1 MCPRNM
7 KDRVMNRIGELDQ
20 VNLQNFIQMISKEHR
35 FLSSLFDSLQE
46 AILVISPAHTILYH
60 NVAAQEFLGLPENAS
75 ALPVEKLLPGL
86 NLSLLLSDSGIGS
99 RKSMRQ
105 ELELTYPEHRIV
117 QMYALPIDRED
128 APYALILNDI
138 TATMERAAS
147 VAETERSKAVSIL
160 AAEVAHEIGNP
171 LNSLYLHLQFLQRLL
186 KNPDPNLADA
196 AQEVAEARSEVERLD
211 AIINQFLHA
220 LRPGKPVFETLDLKS
235 LVLDSLNFMRQEIT
249 DRKIQLEFYWGEN
262 VPQIKGDANQL
273 KQAFYNLARNAMQ
286 AMPAGGRLTI
296 RCSAD
301 DNFVMLSVSD
311 SGCGIKP
318 ENMQKIFR
326 PFFTTKNAGT
336 GLGLMIVERIVREH
350 GGSLAVDSRE
360 NAGTTFT
367 ISLPRRFRLVRGL
380 PAPAEQ
386 NEQNDIQ
393 SKEARSE

>member
-1 MCPRNM
+1 M
-7 KDRVMNRIGELDQ
+7 DRIGELDQ

-35 FLSSLFDSLQE
+35 FLGSLFDSLQE
-46 AILVISPAHTILYH
+46 AILVISPAHTVLYH
-60 NVAAQEFLGLPENAS
+60 NAAAQEFLGLPENAS

-86 NLSLLLSDSGIGS
+86 NLNLLLADSGIGS

-105 ELELTYPEHRIV
+105 ELELSYPEHRIV
-117 QMYALPIDRED
+117 QMYALPIDRDD

-147 VAETERSKAVSIL
+147 EAESERSKAVSML

-186 KNPDPNLADA
+186 KRPDANLSDA
-196 AQEVAEARSEVERLD
+196 AQEVSEARSEVERLD
-211 AIINQFLHA
+211 SIINHFLHA
-220 LRPGKPVFETLDLKS
+220 LRPGKPVFEPVDLKS

-262 VPQIKGDANQL
+262 VPQINGDANQL
-273 KQAFYNLARNAMQ
+273 KQAFYNLVRNAVQ
-286 AMPAGGRLTI
+286 AMPSGGKLTI

-301 DNFVMLSVSD
+301 DSFVMLSVSD

-318 ENMQKIFR
+318 ENMQKIFK

-350 GGSLAVDSRE
+350 GGALAVDSRE

-367 ISLPRRFRLVRGL
+367 ISLPRRVRLVRGL
-380 PAPAEQ
+380 PAPDERKQ
-386 NEQNDIQ
+386 LPT
-393 SKEARSE
+393 KERQPE

>member
-1 MCPRNM
+1 MCPRTM
-7 KDRVMNRIGELDQ
+7 KDRVMNRIGELDS

-46 AILVISPAHTILYH
+46 AILVISPAHTVLYH
-60 NVAAQEFLGLPENAS
+60 NAAAQEFLGLPENAS
-75 ALPVEKLLPGL
+75 ALPVEKMLPGL
-86 NLSLLLSDSGIGS
+86 NLDLLLSDSGIGS

-138 TATMERAAS
+138 TATMERAADM
-147 VAETERSKAVSIL
+147 AESERSKAVSIL

-186 KNPDPNLADA
+186 KNPDANLADA

-220 LRPGKPVFETLDLKS
+220 LRPGKPVFDTLDLKS

-286 AMPAGGRLTI
+286 AMPMGGKLTI

-367 ISLPRRFRLVRGL
+367 ISLPRQFRLVRGL
-380 PAPAEQ
+380 PAPAEH
-386 NEQNDIQ
+386 NENKT
-393 SKEARSE
+393 KEGSPE

>member
-1 MCPRNM
+1 MCPRTM
-7 KDRVMNRIGELDQ
+7 KDRVMNRIGELDS

-46 AILVISPAHTILYH
+46 AILVISPAHTVLYH
-60 NVAAQEFLGLPENAS
+60 NAAAQEFLGLPENAS
-75 ALPVEKLLPGL
+75 ALPVEKMLPGL
-86 NLSLLLSDSGIGS
+86 NLDLLLSDSGIGS

-128 APYALILNDI
+128 APYALIPNDI
-138 TATMERAAS
+138 TATMERAADM
-147 VAETERSKAVSIL
+147 AESERSKAVSIL

-171 LNSLYLHLQFLQRLL
+171 LNSLYLHLQMLQRLL
-186 KNPDPNLADA
+186 KRPEPDVADA
-196 AQEVAEARSEVERLD
+196 AQEVDEARAEVERLD

-220 LRPGKPVFETLDLKS
+220 LRPGHPVFEPLDLKS
-235 LVLDSLNFMRQEIT
+235 LVLESLNFMKQEIT

-262 VPQIKGDANQL
+262 VPQLNGDPGQL
-273 KQAFYNLARNAMQ
+273 KQAFYNLVRNAMQ
-286 AMPAGGRLTI
+286 AMPSGGKLTI

-301 DNFVMLSVSD
+301 DSFVMLSVSD

-318 ENMQKIFR
+318 ENMRKIFK

-336 GLGLMIVERIVREH
+336 GLGLMIVDRIVREH
-350 GGSLAVDSRE
+350 GGALAVDSRE
-360 NAGTTFT
+360 NEGATFT

-380 PAPAEQ
+380 PAPDDRKQ
-386 NEQNDIQ
+386 L
-393 SKEARSE
+393 STKEGHPE

>member
-7 KDRVMNRIGELDQ
+7 KDRVLNRIGELDQ

-35 FLSSLFDSLQE
+35 FLSSLFDSLRE
-46 AILVISPAHTILYH
+46 AILVISPAHTVLYH
-60 NVAAQEFLGLPENAS
+60 NAAAQEFLGLPENAS
-75 ALPVEKLLPGL
+75 ALPVEKLMPGL
-86 NLSLLLSDSGIGS
+86 NLDLLLSDSVSGTGAS
-99 RKSMRQ
+99 KSMRQ

-128 APYALILNDI
+128 APYALILTDV
-138 TATMERAAS
+138 TATMEQAAS
-147 VAETERSKAVSIL
+147 VAESERSKAVSML

-186 KNPDPNLADA
+186 KNPGANLADA
-196 AQEVAEARSEVERLD
+196 SQEVAEARSEVERLD

-220 LRPGKPVFETLDLKS
+220 LRPGKPVFEPLDLKS

-249 DRKIQLEFYWGEN
+249 DRKIQIEFYWGEN
-262 VPQIKGDANQL
+262 VPQINGDANQL

-286 AMPAGGRLTI
+286 AMPSGGKLTV

-301 DNFVMLSVSD
+301 DSFVMLSVSD

-350 GGSLAVDSRE
+350 GGSLTVDSRE
-360 NAGTTFT
+360 NVGTTFT
-367 ISLPRRFRLVRGL
+367 ISLPRRIRVVRGL
-380 PAPAEQ
+380 PAPDPRRE
-386 NEQNDIQ
+386 IQ
-393 SKEARSE
+393 TKEGQSE

>member
-1 MCPRNM
+1 MCPRTM
-7 KDRVMNRIGELDQ
+7 KDRVMNRIGELDS

-46 AILVISPAHTILYH
+46 AILVISPAHTVLYH
-60 NVAAQEFLGLPENAS
+60 NAAAQELLGLPENAS

-86 NLSLLLSDSGIGS
+86 NLDLLLSDSGIGS

-105 ELELTYPEHRIV
+105 ELELTYPEHRIA
-117 QMYALPIDRED
+117 QMYALPIDRDD

-147 VAETERSKAVSIL
+147 VAESERSKAVSML

-186 KNPDPNLADA
+186 KDPDANLADA
-196 AQEVAEARSEVERLD
+196 AQEVSEARSEVERLD

-249 DRKIQLEFYWGEN
+249 DRRIQLEFYWGEN

-286 AMPAGGRLTI
+286 AMPSGGKLTI

-360 NAGTTFT
+360 NTGTTFT
-367 ISLPRRFRLVRGL
+367 ISLPRQVRLVRGL
-380 PAPAEQ
+380 PAPDEQ
-386 NEQNDIQ
+386 KQIQ
-393 SKEARSE
+393 TKESQPE

>member
-1 MCPRNM
+1 MCPRTM
-7 KDRVMNRIGELDQ
+7 KDRVMNRIGELDS

-46 AILVISPAHTILYH
+46 AILVISPAHTVLYH
-60 NVAAQEFLGLPENAS
+60 NAAAQEFLGLPENAS
-75 ALPVEKLLPGL
+75 ALPVEKMLPGL
-86 NLSLLLSDSGIGS
+86 NLNLLLSDSGIGS

-138 TATMERAAS
+138 TATMERAADM
-147 VAETERSKAVSIL
+147 AESERSKAVSVL

-186 KNPDPNLADA
+186 KDPDANLSDA

-262 VPQIKGDANQL
+262 VPQINGDANQL

-286 AMPAGGRLTI
+286 AMPSGGRLTV

-326 PFFTTKNAGT
+326 PFFTTKDSGT

-393 SKEARSE
+393 TREDRSE

>member
-1 MCPRNM
+1 MCPRSM
-7 KDRVMNRIGELDQ
+7 KDRVMNRIGELDS

-46 AILVISPAHTILYH
+46 AILVISPAHTVLYH
-60 NVAAQEFLGLPENAS
+60 NAAAQEFLGLPENAS
-75 ALPVEKLLPGL
+75 ALPVEKMLPGL
-86 NLSLLLSDSGIGS
+86 NLDLLLSDSGIGS

-138 TATMERAAS
+138 TATMERAADM
-147 VAETERSKAVSIL
+147 AESERSKAVSIL

-186 KNPDPNLADA
+186 KNPDANLADA

-211 AIINQFLHA
+211 SIINQFLHA
-220 LRPGKPVFETLDLKS
+220 LRPGNPVFDTLDLKS
-235 LVLDSLNFMRQEIT
+235 LVLDSLNFMKQEIT

-286 AMPAGGRLTI
+286 AMPMGGKLTI

-380 PAPAEQ
+380 PAPDEQKRIQTKEGQAE
-386 NEQNDIQ
+386 
-393 SKEARSE
+393 

>member
-1 MCPRNM
+1 MCPRSM
-7 KDRVMNRIGELDQ
+7 KDRVMNRIGELDS

-46 AILVISPAHTILYH
+46 AILVISPAHTVLYH
-60 NVAAQEFLGLPENAS
+60 NAAAQEFLGLPENAS

-86 NLSLLLSDSGIGS
+86 NLNLLLSDSGMGS

-138 TATMERAAS
+138 TATMERAADM
-147 VAETERSKAVSIL
+147 AESERSKAVSIL

-186 KNPDPNLADA
+186 KNPDANLADA
-196 AQEVAEARSEVERLD
+196 AQEVSEARSEVERLD

-220 LRPGKPVFETLDLKS
+220 LRPGKPVFDTLDLKS
-235 LVLDSLNFMRQEIT
+235 LVLDSLNFMKQEIT

-286 AMPAGGRLTI
+286 AMPAGGRLTV

-301 DNFVMLSVSD
+301 DIFVMLSVSD

-367 ISLPRRFRLVRGL
+367 ISLPRQFRLVRGL
-380 PAPAEQ
+380 PAPVENNVPKQ
-386 NEQNDIQ
+386 
-393 SKEARSE
+393 KEGSPE

>member
-1 MCPRNM
+1 MCPRTM
-7 KDRVMNRIGELDQ
+7 KDRVMNRIGELDS

-35 FLSSLFDSLQE
+35 FLSSLFDSLRE

-60 NVAAQEFLGLPENAS
+60 NAAAQEFLGLPENAS

-86 NLSLLLSDSGIGS
+86 NLDLLLADSGVGS

-138 TATMERAAS
+138 TATMERAADM
-147 VAETERSKAVSIL
+147 AESERSKAVSIL

-186 KNPDPNLADA
+186 KNPDANLANA
-196 AQEVAEARSEVERLD
+196 AQEVSEARSEVERLD

-220 LRPGKPVFETLDLKS
+220 LRPGKPVFESLDLKS

-262 VPQIKGDANQL
+262 VPQIKGDASQL

-367 ISLPRRFRLVRGL
+367 ISLPRQFRLVRGL
-380 PAPAEQ
+380 PAPADH
-386 NEQNDIQ
+386 NEIKT
-393 SKEARSE
+393 KEGSPE

>member
-86 NLSLLLSDSGIGS
+86 NLGLLLSDSGIGS

-117 QMYALPIDRED
+117 QMYALPIDRENT
-128 APYALILNDI
+128 PYALILNDI

-147 VAETERSKAVSIL
+147 VAESERSKAVSIL

-186 KNPDPNLADA
+186 KAPDPNIADA

-220 LRPGKPVFETLDLKS
+220 LRPGKPVFDSLDLKS

-393 SKEARSE
+393 TREDRSE

>member
-1 MCPRNM
+1 MCPRSM
-7 KDRVMNRIGELDQ
+7 KDRVMNRIGELDS

-46 AILVISPAHTILYH
+46 AILVISPAHTVLYH
-60 NVAAQEFLGLPENAS
+60 NAAAQEFLGLPENAS

-86 NLSLLLSDSGIGS
+86 NLNLLLSDSGMGS

-138 TATMERAAS
+138 TATMERAADM
-147 VAETERSKAVSIL
+147 AESERSKAVSIL

-186 KNPDPNLADA
+186 KNPDANLADA
-196 AQEVAEARSEVERLD
+196 AQEVSEARSEVERLD

-220 LRPGKPVFETLDLKS
+220 LRPGKPVFDTLDLKS
-235 LVLDSLNFMRQEIT
+235 LVLDSLNFMKQEIT

-286 AMPAGGRLTI
+286 AMPAGGRLTV

-367 ISLPRRFRLVRGL
+367 ISLPRQFRLVRGL
-380 PAPAEQ
+380 PAPAE
-386 NEQNDIQ
+386 NNV
-393 SKEARSE
+393 SKQKEGSPE

>member
-1 MCPRNM
+1 MCPRTM
-7 KDRVMNRIGELDQ
+7 KDRVMNRIGELDS

-35 FLSSLFDSLQE
+35 FLSSLFDSLRE
-46 AILVISPAHTILYH
+46 AILVISPAHTVLYH
-60 NVAAQEFLGLPENAS
+60 NAAAQEFLGLPENAS

-86 NLSLLLSDSGIGS
+86 NLNLLLADSGIGS

-105 ELELTYPEHRIV
+105 ELELSYPEHRIV

-138 TATMERAAS
+138 TATMERATDM
-147 VAETERSKAVSIL
+147 AESERSKAVSIL

-186 KNPDPNLADA
+186 KNPDANLADA
-196 AQEVAEARSEVERLD
+196 AQEVSEARSEVERLD
-211 AIINQFLHA
+211 AIINQFLRA
-220 LRPGKPVFETLDLKS
+220 LRPGKPVFESLDLKS

-262 VPQIKGDANQL
+262 VPQVKGDANQL

-286 AMPAGGRLTI
+286 AMPAGGRLTV

-367 ISLPRRFRLVRGL
+367 ISLPRQFRLVRGL
-380 PAPAEQ
+380 PAPDDH
-386 NEQNDIQ
+386 NEIKT
-393 SKEARSE
+393 KEGSPE

>member
-1 MCPRNM
+1 
-7 KDRVMNRIGELDQ
+7 MNRIGELDQ

-46 AILVISPAHTILYH
+46 AILVISPAHTVLYH

-86 NLSLLLSDSGIGS
+86 NLNLLLSDSVAGGS
-99 RKSMRQ
+99 KAMRQ

-117 QMYALPIDRED
+117 QMYALPIDRDD
-128 APYALILNDI
+128 APYALILNDV

-147 VAETERSKAVSIL
+147 VAESERSKAVSML

-171 LNSLYLHLQFLQRLL
+171 LNSLYLHLQLLQRIL
-186 KNPDPNLADA
+186 KRPEPDLADA

-220 LRPGKPVFETLDLKS
+220 LRPGKPVFEPLDLKS
-235 LVLDSLNFMRQEIT
+235 VVLDSLNFMRQEIT
-249 DRKIQLEFYWGEN
+249 DRKIQLEFYWAEN
-262 VPQIKGDANQL
+262 VPQINGDVNQL

-286 AMPAGGRLTI
+286 AMPSGGRLTI
-296 RCSAD
+296 RCNAD
-301 DNFVMLSVSD
+301 DAFVMLSVSD

-318 ENMQKIFR
+318 ENMQKIFK

-350 GGSLAVDSRE
+350 GGGLAVDSRE

-367 ISLPRRFRLVRGL
+367 ISLPRRVRVVRGL
-380 PAPAEQ
+380 PAPDAQ
-386 NEQNDIQ
+386 KQIQ
-393 SKEARSE
+393 TKEGQSE

>member
-1 MCPRNM
+1 MCPRTM
-7 KDRVMNRIGELDQ
+7 KDRVMNRIGELDS

-35 FLSSLFDSLQE
+35 FLSSLFDSLRE
-46 AILVISPAHTILYH
+46 AILVISPEHTVLYH
-60 NVAAQEFLGLPENAS
+60 NAAAQEFLGLPENAS

-86 NLSLLLSDSGIGS
+86 NLNLLLADSGIGS

-138 TATMERAAS
+138 TATMERAADM
-147 VAETERSKAVSIL
+147 AESERSKAVSIL

-186 KNPDPNLADA
+186 KNPDANLADA
-196 AQEVAEARSEVERLD
+196 AQEVSEARSEVERLD

-286 AMPAGGRLTI
+286 AMPAGGSLTV

-326 PFFTTKNAGT
+326 PFFTTKNTGT

-367 ISLPRRFRLVRGL
+367 ISLPRQFRLVRGL
-380 PAPAEQ
+380 PAPADH
-386 NEQNDIQ
+386 NEIKT
-393 SKEARSE
+393 KEGSPE

>member
-1 MCPRNM
+1 MCPRTM
-7 KDRVMNRIGELDQ
+7 KDRVMNRIGELDS

-35 FLSSLFDSLQE
+35 FLSSLFDSLRE
-46 AILVISPAHTILYH
+46 AILVISPAHTVLYH
-60 NVAAQEFLGLPENAS
+60 NAAAQEFLGLPENAS

-86 NLSLLLSDSGIGS
+86 NLNLLLADSGIGS

-105 ELELTYPEHRIV
+105 ELELSYPEHRIV

-138 TATMERAAS
+138 TATMERAADM
-147 VAETERSKAVSIL
+147 AESERSKAVSIL

-186 KNPDPNLADA
+186 KNPDANLADA
-196 AQEVAEARSEVERLD
+196 AQEVSEARSEVERLD
-211 AIINQFLHA
+211 AIINQFLRA
-220 LRPGKPVFETLDLKS
+220 LRPGKPVFESLDLKS

-262 VPQIKGDANQL
+262 VPQVKGDANQL

-286 AMPAGGRLTI
+286 AMPAGGRLTV

-367 ISLPRRFRLVRGL
+367 ISLPRQFRLVRGL
-380 PAPAEQ
+380 PAPAEH
-386 NEQNDIQ
+386 NEIKI
-393 SKEARSE
+393 KEGSPE

>member
-1 MCPRNM
+1 MCPRSM
-7 KDRVMNRIGELDQ
+7 KDRVMNRIGELDS

-46 AILVISPAHTILYH
+46 AILVVSPAHTVLYH
-60 NVAAQEFLGLPENAS
+60 NAAAQEFLGLPENAS
-75 ALPVEKLLPGL
+75 ALPVEKMLPGL
-86 NLSLLLSDSGIGS
+86 NLDLLLSDSGIGS

-138 TATMERAAS
+138 TATMERAADM
-147 VAETERSKAVSIL
+147 AESERSKAVSIL

-186 KNPDPNLADA
+186 KNPDANLADA

-211 AIINQFLHA
+211 SIINQFLHA
-220 LRPGKPVFETLDLKS
+220 LRPGNPVFDTLDLKS
-235 LVLDSLNFMRQEIT
+235 LVLDSLNFMKQEIT

-286 AMPAGGRLTI
+286 AMPTGGKLTI

-380 PAPAEQ
+380 PAPDEQKRIQTKEGQAE
-386 NEQNDIQ
+386 
-393 SKEARSE
+393 

>member
-1 MCPRNM
+1 M
-7 KDRVMNRIGELDQ
+7 KDRVLNRIGELDQ

-35 FLSSLFDSLQE
+35 FLSSLFDSLRE
-46 AILVISPAHTILYH
+46 AILVISPAHTVLYH
-60 NVAAQEFLGLPENAS
+60 NAAAQEFLGLPENAS
-75 ALPVEKLLPGL
+75 ALPVEKLMPGL
-86 NLSLLLSDSGIGS
+86 NLDLLLSDSVSGTGAS
-99 RKSMRQ
+99 KSMRQ

-128 APYALILNDI
+128 APYALILTDV
-138 TATMERAAS
+138 TATMEQAAS
-147 VAETERSKAVSIL
+147 VAESERSKAVSML

-186 KNPDPNLADA
+186 KNPGANLADA
-196 AQEVAEARSEVERLD
+196 SQEVAEARSEVERLD

-220 LRPGKPVFETLDLKS
+220 LRPGKPVFEPLDLKS

-249 DRKIQLEFYWGEN
+249 DRKIQIEFYWGEN
-262 VPQIKGDANQL
+262 VPQINGDANQL

-286 AMPAGGRLTI
+286 AMPSGGKLTV

-301 DNFVMLSVSD
+301 DSFVMLSVSD

-350 GGSLAVDSRE
+350 GGSLTVDSRE
-360 NAGTTFT
+360 NVGTTFT
-367 ISLPRRFRLVRGL
+367 ISLPRRIRVVRGL
-380 PAPAEQ
+380 PAPDPRRE
-386 NEQNDIQ
+386 IQ
-393 SKEARSE
+393 TKEGQSE

>member
-1 MCPRNM
+1 MCPRTM
-7 KDRVMNRIGELDQ
+7 KDRVMNRIGELDS

-46 AILVISPAHTILYH
+46 AILVISPAHTVLYH
-60 NVAAQEFLGLPENAS
+60 NAAAQEFLGLPENAS
-75 ALPVEKLLPGL
+75 ALPVEKMLPGL
-86 NLSLLLSDSGIGS
+86 NLNLLLSDSGIGS

-138 TATMERAAS
+138 TATMERAADM
-147 VAETERSKAVSIL
+147 AESERSKAVSIL

-186 KNPDPNLADA
+186 KNPDANIADA
-196 AQEVAEARSEVERLD
+196 AQEVSEARSEVERLD

-220 LRPGKPVFETLDLKS
+220 LRPGKPVFESLDLKS
-235 LVLDSLNFMRQEIT
+235 LVLDSLNFIRQEIT

-286 AMPAGGRLTI
+286 AMPAGGSLTV

-367 ISLPRRFRLVRGL
+367 ISLPRQFRLVRGL
-380 PAPAEQ
+380 PAPAEH
-386 NEQNDIQ
+386 NETKA
-393 SKEARSE
+393 KEDAPE

>member
-1 MCPRNM
+1 MSPKNM
-7 KDRVMNRIGELDQ
+7 KDRVMNRIGELDE
-20 VNLQNFIQMISKEHR
+20 VNLQNFIQMLSKEHR
-35 FLSSLFDSLQE
+35 FLDSLFDSLQE
-46 AILVISPAHTILYH
+46 AILVISSAHTILYH
-60 NVAAQEFLGLPENAS
+60 NAAAREFLGLPDNLAS
-75 ALPVEKLLPGL
+75 IPVEKLLPGL
-86 NLSLLLSDSGIGS
+86 NLDLLLSDSRLGS

-147 VAETERSKAVSIL
+147 EVESERGKAVSML

-171 LNSLYLHLQFLQRLL
+171 LNSLYLHLQMLQRLL
-186 KNPDPNLADA
+186 KRPEPDVADA
-196 AQEVAEARSEVERLD
+196 AQEVDEARAEVERLD
-211 AIINQFLHA
+211 AIINQFLRA
-220 LRPGKPVFETLDLKS
+220 LRPGRPVFEPLDLKS
-235 LVLDSLNFMRQEIT
+235 LVLESLNFMKQEIT

-262 VPQIKGDANQL
+262 VPQINGDPGQL
-273 KQAFYNLARNAMQ
+273 KQAFYNLVRNAMQ

-301 DNFVMLSVSD
+301 DSFVMLSVSD

-318 ENMQKIFR
+318 ENMQKIFK

-350 GGSLAVDSRE
+350 GGALAVDSRE
-360 NAGTTFT
+360 NEGTTFT
-367 ISLPRRFRLVRGL
+367 ISLPRRVRLVRGL
-380 PAPAEQ
+380 PAPDVRKQIPTKEG
-386 NEQNDIQ
+386 Q
-393 SKEARSE
+393 SE

>member
-1 MCPRNM
+1 
-7 KDRVMNRIGELDQ
+7 MNRIGELDS

-46 AILVISPAHTILYH
+46 AILVISPAHTVLYH
-60 NVAAQEFLGLPENAS
+60 NAAAQEFLGLPENAS
-75 ALPVEKLLPGL
+75 ALPVEKMLPGL
-86 NLSLLLSDSGIGS
+86 NLNLLLSDSGIGS

-128 APYALILNDI
+128 APYALILTDV

-147 VAETERSKAVSIL
+147 EAESERSKAVSML

-186 KNPDPNLADA
+186 KRPDANLSDA
-196 AQEVAEARSEVERLD
+196 AQEVSEARSEVERLD
-211 AIINQFLHA
+211 AIINQFLRA
-220 LRPGKPVFETLDLKS
+220 LRPGKPVFEPLDLKT
-235 LVLDSLNFMRQEIT
+235 LVLDSLNFMKQEIT

-262 VPQIKGDANQL
+262 VPAINGDANQL

-286 AMPAGGRLTI
+286 AMPSGGSLTV

-326 PFFTTKNAGT
+326 PFFTTKDSGT

-367 ISLPRRFRLVRGL
+367 ISLPRRFRVVRGL
-380 PAPAEQ
+380 PAPDPAKQ
-386 NEQNDIQ
+386 IQ
-393 SKEARSE
+393 TTEGQSE

>member
-7 KDRVMNRIGELDQ
+7 KDRVLNRIGELDQ

-35 FLSSLFDSLQE
+35 FLSSLFDSLRE
-46 AILVISPAHTILYH
+46 AILVISPAHTVLYH
-60 NVAAQEFLGLPENAS
+60 NAAAQEFLGLPENAS
-75 ALPVEKLLPGL
+75 ALPVEKLMPGL
-86 NLSLLLSDSGIGS
+86 NLDLLLSESGSGTGAS
-99 RKSMRQ
+99 KSMRQ

-117 QMYALPIDRED
+117 QMYALPIARED
-128 APYALILNDI
+128 APYALILTDV
-138 TATMERAAS
+138 TATMEQAAS
-147 VAETERSKAVSIL
+147 VAESERSKAVSIL

-186 KNPDPNLADA
+186 KVPDANLADA
-196 AQEVAEARSEVERLD
+196 AQEVSEARSEVERLD

-273 KQAFYNLARNAMQ
+273 KQAFYNLVRNAMQ
-286 AMPAGGRLTI
+286 AMPAGGRLTV
-296 RCSAD
+296 RCNAD
-301 DNFVMLSVSD
+301 DDFVMLSVSD

-367 ISLPRRFRLVRGL
+367 ISLPRQFRLVRGL
-380 PAPAEQ
+380 PAPAEN
-386 NEQNDIQ
+386 NEPKQ
-393 SKEARSE
+393 KEGSPE

>member
-7 KDRVMNRIGELDQ
+7 KDRVMNRIGELDR

-46 AILVISPAHTILYH
+46 AILVISPAHTVLYH
-60 NVAAQEFLGLPENAS
+60 NAAAQEFLGLPENVS
-75 ALPVEKLLPGL
+75 SLPVEKLLPGL
-86 NLSLLLSDSGIGS
+86 NLDLLLSDPRPGGG
-99 RKSMRQ
+99 KSMRQ

-128 APYALILNDI
+128 APYALILNDV

-147 VAETERSKAVSIL
+147 VAESERSKAVSML

-171 LNSLYLHLQFLQRLL
+171 LNSLYLHLQLLQRIL
-186 KNPDPNLADA
+186 KRPEPDLTDA

-211 AIINQFLHA
+211 SIINQFLHA
-220 LRPGKPVFETLDLKS
+220 LRPGKPVFEPLDLKTV
-235 LVLDSLNFMRQEIT
+235 VLDSLNFMRQEIT

-262 VPQIKGDANQL
+262 VPRINGDANQL

-286 AMPAGGRLTI
+286 AMPAGGRLTV

-301 DNFVMLSVSD
+301 DSFVMLSVSD

-380 PAPAEQ
+380 PAPDEQ
-386 NEQNDIQ
+386 KQIQ
-393 SKEARSE
+393 TTEGQSE

>member
-1 MCPRNM
+1 MCPRSM
-7 KDRVMNRIGELDQ
+7 KDRVMNRIGELDS

-46 AILVISPAHTILYH
+46 AILVISPAHTVLYH
-60 NVAAQEFLGLPENAS
+60 NAAAQEFLGLPENAS
-75 ALPVEKLLPGL
+75 ALPVEKMLPGL
-86 NLSLLLSDSGIGS
+86 NLDLLLSDSGIGS

-138 TATMERAAS
+138 TATMERAADM
-147 VAETERSKAVSIL
+147 AESERSKAVSIL

-186 KNPDPNLADA
+186 KNPDANLADA

-211 AIINQFLHA
+211 SIINQFLHA
-220 LRPGKPVFETLDLKS
+220 LRPGNPVFDTLDLKS

-286 AMPAGGRLTI
+286 AMPTGGKLTI

-380 PAPAEQ
+380 PAPDEQKQIRTKEGQAE
-386 NEQNDIQ
+386 
-393 SKEARSE
+393 

>member
-1 MCPRNM
+1 MCPRTM
-7 KDRVMNRIGELDQ
+7 KDRVMNRIGELDS

-35 FLSSLFDSLQE
+35 FLSSLFDSLRE
-46 AILVISPAHTILYH
+46 AILVISPAHTVLYH
-60 NVAAQEFLGLPENAS
+60 NAAAQEFLGLPENAS

-86 NLSLLLSDSGIGS
+86 NLNLLLADSGVGS

-105 ELELTYPEHRIV
+105 ELELSYPEHRIV

-138 TATMERAAS
+138 TATMERAADM
-147 VAETERSKAVSIL
+147 AESERSKAVSIL

-186 KNPDPNLADA
+186 KNPDANLADA
-196 AQEVAEARSEVERLD
+196 AQEVSEARSEVERLD

-262 VPQIKGDANQL
+262 VPQVKGDANQL

-286 AMPAGGRLTI
+286 AMPAGGRLTV

-367 ISLPRRFRLVRGL
+367 ISLPRQFRLVRGL
-380 PAPAEQ
+380 PAPADH
-386 NEQNDIQ
+386 NEIKT
-393 SKEARSE
+393 KEGSLE

>member
-1 MCPRNM
+1 MCPRTM
-7 KDRVMNRIGELDQ
+7 KDRVMNRIGELDS

-35 FLSSLFDSLQE
+35 FLSSLFDSLRE
-46 AILVISPAHTILYH
+46 AILVISPAHTVLYH
-60 NVAAQEFLGLPENAS
+60 NAAAQEFLGLPENAS

-86 NLSLLLSDSGIGS
+86 NLNLLLADSGIGS

-105 ELELTYPEHRIV
+105 ELELSYPEHRIV

-138 TATMERAAS
+138 TATMERAADM
-147 VAETERSKAVSIL
+147 AESERSKAVSIL

-186 KNPDPNLADA
+186 KNPDANLADA
-196 AQEVAEARSEVERLD
+196 AQEVSEARSEVERLD
-211 AIINQFLHA
+211 AIINQFLRA
-220 LRPGKPVFETLDLKS
+220 LRPGKPVFESLDLKS

-262 VPQIKGDANQL
+262 VPQVKGDANQL

-286 AMPAGGRLTI
+286 AMPAGGRLTV

-367 ISLPRRFRLVRGL
+367 ISLPRQFRLVRGL
-380 PAPAEQ
+380 PAPADH
-386 NEQNDIQ
+386 NEIKT
-393 SKEARSE
+393 KEGSPE

>member
-1 MCPRNM
+1 M
-7 KDRVMNRIGELDQ
+7 KDRVMNRIGELDS

-46 AILVISPAHTILYH
+46 AILVISPAHTVLYH
-60 NVAAQEFLGLPENAS
+60 NAAAQEFLGLPENAS

-86 NLSLLLSDSGIGS
+86 NLNLLLSDSGMGS

-138 TATMERAAS
+138 TATMERAADM
-147 VAETERSKAVSIL
+147 AESERSKAVSIL

-186 KNPDPNLADA
+186 KNPDANLADA
-196 AQEVAEARSEVERLD
+196 AQEVSEARSEVERLD

-220 LRPGKPVFETLDLKS
+220 LRPGKPVFDTLDLKS
-235 LVLDSLNFMRQEIT
+235 LVLDSLNFMKQEIT

-286 AMPAGGRLTI
+286 AMPAGGRLTV

-301 DNFVMLSVSD
+301 DIFVMLSVSD

-367 ISLPRRFRLVRGL
+367 ISLPRQFRLVRGL
-380 PAPAEQ
+380 PAPVENNVPKQ
-386 NEQNDIQ
+386 
-393 SKEARSE
+393 KEGSPE